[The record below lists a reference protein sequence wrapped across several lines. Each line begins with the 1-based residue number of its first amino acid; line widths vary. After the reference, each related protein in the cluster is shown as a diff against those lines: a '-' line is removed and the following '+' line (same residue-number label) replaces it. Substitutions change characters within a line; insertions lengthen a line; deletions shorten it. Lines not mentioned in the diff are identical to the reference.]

1 MNKETKTPTGDA
13 TVTFVDA
20 ESASKAIEMFN
31 CQDFNGNGP
40 ISVQIATP
48 EQKQPFAQKL
58 VSVNE
63 FSKNGCVLIF
73 K

>member
-20 ESASKAIEMFN
+20 DSASKAIEMFN

-40 ISVQIATP
+40 ISVQQATP

-58 VSVNE
+58 VR
-63 FSKNGCVLIF
+63 FYQFLPIIILIRIF
-73 K
+73 